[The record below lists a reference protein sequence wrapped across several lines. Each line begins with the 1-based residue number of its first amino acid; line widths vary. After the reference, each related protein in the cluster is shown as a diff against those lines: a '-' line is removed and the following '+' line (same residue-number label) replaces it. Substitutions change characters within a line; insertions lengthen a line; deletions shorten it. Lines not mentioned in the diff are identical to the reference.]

1 MNETG
6 QFLHHYY
13 HLIAELLLGT
23 WAFFYGAF
31 NPVSRLANASDSF
44 SVSSPYPSF
53 NPPPVNYQ
61 PPPLS
66 RLIFLNAKHPEWRDR
81 PGVNPYFL
89 RAAFPSL
96 DIEDTNDWNE
106 RCITTFV
113 DPHTPN
119 APGNAWH
126 LPMALLVDRSAA
138 NRGKVC
144 SRTHRMA
151 AEAWDYMRNNGGIDP
166 FGIWWDHI
174 RYAIYR
180 FAGVEKTN
188 RILPVPLENK
198 GISDPQSLLS
208 PLPEKVVI
216 TYINRQ
222 AVGRHLI
229 PEHHDEL
236 ISAIED
242 LVAKKQLEGKNW
254 VFNDVKP
261 ERLSKAKQVELASET
276 TVC

>member
-1 MNETG
+1 MI
-6 QFLHHYY
+6 L
-13 HLIAELLLGT
+13 
-23 WAFFYGAF
+23 
-31 NPVSRLANASDSF
+31 
-44 SVSSPYPSF
+44 
-53 NPPPVNYQ
+53 
-61 PPPLS
+61 
-66 RLIFLNAKHPEWRDR
+66 LNAEHPEWRDH

-96 DIEDTNDWNE
+96 NIEDTNDWNE

-113 DPHTPN
+113 DPHTPDV
-119 APGNAWH
+119 PGNAWH

-180 FAGVEKTN
+180 FSGVEKTR
-188 RILPVPLENK
+188 RILPVPLEDK
-198 GISDPQSLLS
+198 AVSDPQSLL
-208 PLPEKVVI
+208 PPPPEKVII

-229 PEHHDEL
+229 PENHDGL
-236 ISAIED
+236 VAAIEE
-242 LVAKKQLEGKNW
+242 LVTKKQLEGKNW
-254 VFNDVKP
+254 IFNDVKP
-261 ERLSKAKQVELASET
+261 ETLSKAKQIELASET
-276 TVC
+276 TVR